1 MALIYLSLMSKL
13 YSLSIIIALL
23 STSLSAQFGSAKIEF
38 DDRLLRSDEKYDL
51 INLKEDIRQ
60 FFINTAWDK
69 DYSDLNIPL
78 HIQIVFEGAASKG
91 NVKTYLCKALFS
103 NGSEL
108 RYFDTGAQFFY
119 SPGSSL
125 YFDLVLFEPLS
136 AFLAFYAHL
145 ILAGVIDT
153 YDYRGGNAAYEV
165 AREIGLRGASSEYQK
180 GWNSRISLVDD
191 ISKNSGLRDARLSYY
206 IGKDLLNE
214 GDIEESIKEFN
225 HMLDYLEKSYTDFGR
240 EQSTQYFMKIH
251 SGFLAETFSKLG
263 RRDLLIDL
271 KQLDHDNN
279 ELYKHYLEKMP
290 K

>member
-1 MALIYLSLMSKL
+1 MSKL
-13 YSLSIIIALL
+13 HSLSIIIALL

-145 ILAGVIDT
+145 ILAGVVDT
-153 YDYRGGNAAYEV
+153 YDYRGGNVAYEV

-214 GDIEESIKEFN
+214 GNIEESIKEFN
-225 HMLDYLEKSYTDFGR
+225 SMLDYLEKSYTDFGR

-263 RRDLLIDL
+263 RRNLLIDL

-279 ELYKHYLEKMP
+279 ELYKLYLDKMP

>member
-1 MALIYLSLMSKL
+1 MSKL
-13 YSLSIIIALL
+13 HSLIIIIALL
-23 STSLSAQFGSAKIEF
+23 STSLSAQFGYAKIEF

-145 ILAGVIDT
+145 ILAGVVDT

-206 IGKDLLNE
+206 IAKDLLNE

-225 HMLDYLEKSYTDFGR
+225 SMLDYLEKSYTDFGR

-263 RRDLLIDL
+263 RRDLLVDL

-279 ELYKHYLEKMP
+279 ELYKLYLDKMP

>member
-1 MALIYLSLMSKL
+1 MSKL
-13 YSLSIIIALL
+13 YSLSIIITLL

-153 YDYRGGNAAYEV
+153 YDYRGGNAAYEI

-214 GDIEESIKEFN
+214 GNIEESIKEFN
-225 HMLDYLEKSYTDFGR
+225 SMLDYLEKSYTDFGR

-279 ELYKHYLEKMP
+279 ELYKLYLDKMP

>member
-1 MALIYLSLMSKL
+1 MSKL
-13 YSLSIIIALL
+13 HSLSIIIAIL
-23 STSLSAQFGSAKIEF
+23 STSLSAQFESAKIEF

-206 IGKDLLNE
+206 IGKDLFNE
-214 GDIEESIKEFN
+214 GNIEESIKEFN

-279 ELYKHYLEKMP
+279 ELYKLYLDKMP

>member
-1 MALIYLSLMSKL
+1 MSKL
-13 YSLSIIIALL
+13 HSLSIIIALL
-23 STSLSAQFGSAKIEF
+23 STSLNAQFGSAKIEF

-180 GWNSRISLVDD
+180 GWNSRISLVED

-214 GDIEESIKEFN
+214 GNIEESIKEFN
-225 HMLDYLEKSYTDFGR
+225 RMLDYLEKSYTDFGR

-279 ELYKHYLEKMP
+279 ELYKLYLDKMP

>member
-1 MALIYLSLMSKL
+1 LALIYLSLMSKL
-13 YSLSIIIALL
+13 HSLSIIIALL

-214 GDIEESIKEFN
+214 GNIEESIKEFN
-225 HMLDYLEKSYTDFGR
+225 SMLDYLEKSYTDFGR

-279 ELYKHYLEKMP
+279 ELYKLYLDKMP

>member
-1 MALIYLSLMSKL
+1 MSKL
-13 YSLSIIIALL
+13 HSLSIIIALL

-108 RYFDTGAQFFY
+108 RYFDTGAQFFF

-214 GDIEESIKEFN
+214 GNIEESIKEFN
-225 HMLDYLEKSYTDFGR
+225 SMLDYLEKSYTDFGR

-279 ELYKHYLEKMP
+279 ELYKLYLDKMP

>member
-1 MALIYLSLMSKL
+1 MSKL

-78 HIQIVFEGAASKG
+78 HIQIVFEGAASIG

-214 GDIEESIKEFN
+214 GNIEESIKEFN
-225 HMLDYLEKSYTDFGR
+225 SMLDYLEKSYTDFGR

-251 SGFLAETFSKLG
+251 SEFLAETFSKLG

-279 ELYKHYLEKMP
+279 ELYKLYLDKMP

>member
-1 MALIYLSLMSKL
+1 MSKL
-13 YSLSIIIALL
+13 HSLSIIIALL

-214 GDIEESIKEFN
+214 GNIEESIKEFN
-225 HMLDYLEKSYTDFGR
+225 SMLDYLEKSYTDFGR

-251 SGFLAETFSKLG
+251 SGLLAETFSKLG

-279 ELYKHYLEKMP
+279 ELYKHYLDKMP

>member
-1 MALIYLSLMSKL
+1 MSKL
-13 YSLSIIIALL
+13 HSLSIIIALL

-214 GDIEESIKEFN
+214 GNIEESIKEFN
-225 HMLDYLEKSYTDFGR
+225 SMLDYLEKSYSDFGR

-279 ELYKHYLEKMP
+279 ELYKLYLDKMP

>member
-1 MALIYLSLMSKL
+1 MSKL
-13 YSLSIIIALL
+13 HSLSIIIAIL

-214 GDIEESIKEFN
+214 GNIEESIKEFN
-225 HMLDYLEKSYTDFGR
+225 SMFDYLEKSYTDFGR

-279 ELYKHYLEKMP
+279 ELYKLYLDKMP

>member
-1 MALIYLSLMSKL
+1 MSKL
-13 YSLSIIIALL
+13 HSLSIIIALL
-23 STSLSAQFGSAKIEF
+23 STSLSAQFGSVKIEF

-214 GDIEESIKEFN
+214 GNIEESIKEFN
-225 HMLDYLEKSYTDFGR
+225 SMLDYLEKSYTDFGR

-279 ELYKHYLEKMP
+279 ELYKLYLDKMP

>member
-1 MALIYLSLMSKL
+1 MSKL
-13 YSLSIIIALL
+13 HSLSIIIALL

-153 YDYRGGNAAYEV
+153 YDYRGGNAAYEI

-214 GDIEESIKEFN
+214 GNIDESIKEFN
-225 HMLDYLEKSYTDFGR
+225 SMLDYLEKSYTDFGR

-279 ELYKHYLEKMP
+279 ELYKLYLDKMP

>member
-1 MALIYLSLMSKL
+1 MSKL
-13 YSLSIIIALL
+13 HSLSIIIALL

-214 GDIEESIKEFN
+214 GNIEESIKEFN
-225 HMLDYLEKSYTDFGR
+225 SMLDYLEKSYTDFGR

-251 SGFLAETFSKLG
+251 SGFLAETFSNLG

-279 ELYKHYLEKMP
+279 ELYKLYLDKMP

>member
-1 MALIYLSLMSKL
+1 MSKL
-13 YSLSIIIALL
+13 HSLSIIIALL

-214 GDIEESIKEFN
+214 GNIEESIKEFN
-225 HMLDYLEKSYTDFGR
+225 SMLDYLEKSYTDFGR

-279 ELYKHYLEKMP
+279 ELYKLYLEKMP

>member
-1 MALIYLSLMSKL
+1 MSKL
-13 YSLSIIIALL
+13 HSLSIIIALL
-23 STSLSAQFGSAKIEF
+23 STSLNAQFGSAKIEF

-214 GDIEESIKEFN
+214 GNIEESVKEFN
-225 HMLDYLEKSYTDFGR
+225 SMLDYLEKSYTDFGR

-279 ELYKHYLEKMP
+279 ELYKLYLEKMP

>member
-1 MALIYLSLMSKL
+1 MSKL
-13 YSLSIIIALL
+13 HSLSIIIAIL

-206 IGKDLLNE
+206 IGRDLLNE
-214 GDIEESIKEFN
+214 GNIEESIKEFN

-279 ELYKHYLEKMP
+279 ELYKLYLDKMP

>member
-1 MALIYLSLMSKL
+1 MSKL
-13 YSLSIIIALL
+13 HSLNIIIALL

-165 AREIGLRGASSEYQK
+165 SREIGLRGASSEYQK

-214 GDIEESIKEFN
+214 GNIEESIKEFN
-225 HMLDYLEKSYTDFGR
+225 SMLDYLEKSYSDFGR

-279 ELYKHYLEKMP
+279 ELYKLYLDKMP